1 MIGLDNKPRYFKI
14 IVVEDEELILN
25 HIVSKI
31 HKTSEHFKVVATAM
45 DGAAALELIKQHMPN
60 VVFTDIRIPQINGL
74 VLAEKIHD
82 SFPMIHTVILTGY
95 ADFEYAQQA
104 IRASVFEYLLKPVR
118 SEDLSHVLMKLASI
132 LSGEEAGSLNSYMDT
147 AGASPKQAFELI
159 KSFIVDNYSK
169 QIDMQTLAGDF
180 SYSPAY
186 LTKIFKKYSD
196 TTPVRF
202 LTEIRVNMAAQ
213 LLIDTD
219 IPISAIAERVGYPN
233 QFYFSRIFKQHMHMS
248 PIAYRSTMQGKTDE

>member
-1 MIGLDNKPRYFKI
+1 MDNKLKYYKI

-60 VVFTDIRIPQINGL
+60 VLITDIRIPLINGL
-74 VLAEKIHD
+74 ELAEKVHD

-104 IRASVFEYLLKPVR
+104 IRANVFEYLLKPLR
-118 SEDLSHVLMKLASI
+118 TEDLSHVLMKLASI
-132 LSGEEAGSLNSYMDT
+132 IAGDETGSLNGCMDMC
-147 AGASPKQAFELI
+147 GASPKQAFEVI
-159 KSFIVDNYSK
+159 KNYIVGNYNK
-169 QIDMQTLAGDF
+169 QIDLQTPAGDF

-186 LTKIFKKYSD
+186 LTKIFKKYSIS
-196 TTPVRF
+196 TFILF
-202 LTEIRVNMAAQ
+202 LICR
-213 LLIDTD
+213 
-219 IPISAIAERVGYPN
+219 IPIALSDIYSLVHKDFPGNIIEN
-233 QFYFSRIFKQHMHMS
+233 HFSSCFA
-248 PIAYRSTMQGKTDE
+248 AYILCYHFDPVFP